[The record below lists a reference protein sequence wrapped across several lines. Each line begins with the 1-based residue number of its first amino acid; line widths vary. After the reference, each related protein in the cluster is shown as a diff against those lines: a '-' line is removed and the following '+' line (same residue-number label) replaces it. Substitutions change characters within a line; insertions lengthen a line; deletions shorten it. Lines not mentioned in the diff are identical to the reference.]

1 MIQGMKPE
9 FISRDQLLAAE
20 GLAAI
25 LALALFC
32 LAAALYPLEPVGQT
46 SPQGRADAPWLF
58 LGLQELLRHLPALL
72 AGVLIPCAALA
83 FVAALPWLAGEAK
96 QDPPRWRRAWRPAEY
111 GAWFITAAWLG
122 LTVYAAF

>member
-1 MIQGMKPE
+1 MIPSMKPE

-25 LALALFC
+25 LALALLC
-32 LAAALYPLEPVGQT
+32 LAAALYPLEPVGQVA
-46 SPQGRADAPWLF
+46 SQGRADAPWLF

-83 FVAALPWLAGEAK
+83 FTAALPWLAGEGK
-96 QDPPRWRRAWRPAEY
+96 QDPPHWRRAWRPAEY
-111 GAWFITAAWLG
+111 GAWFITVAWLG